1 MMSSSHPS
9 FCPECGKP
17 VPEDSQHQVCPA
29 CLMAQAFASRT
40 IAPDGETKDSVP
52 PPSPEEIA
60 GKFPQFEITECL
72 GRGGMGVVYKA
83 RQKSLDRWVA
93 IKILPPERVG
103 EAKFADRFAREAA
116 TLAKLNHP
124 NIVTI
129 HDFGVAD
136 SQPSTPDSQP
146 LYYIVMEYVDGVNL
160 RDLLRDGKL
169 EPKQALAIVPPIC
182 EALQFAHDKGIVH
195 RDIKPENLLLDR
207 DGRIKIADF
216 GIAKLMETV
225 AAAGDGSN
233 SPEED
238 PRRPQSAASVVAGTH
253 GYSAPEQ
260 ANGSADHRADIYALG
275 VVLYEMLT
283 GERPARN
290 PVAPSRKVR
299 IDVRLDEMVLRA
311 LDKSPE
317 LRYQTADEFRTV
329 VQTMSEPAAVP
340 EETPRVEEKRKKRRK
355 KVNFRMADG
364 TPNRAALLVIAL
376 VCVMGGALV
385 ILAGGPMWDFLTSD
399 QVRMLPVE
407 AEVSM
412 HNPPVTLVHS
422 ILSALGIGSAV
433 VIAVFAFALVM
444 VEKSN
449 GSGTGKGLAVGCLTL
464 VFGAIIVV
472 LGGVGVVLY
481 AKMNPAPYPP
491 IPVEGFPMGFSHP
504 QVSPQDAWKS
514 HFLPANWLMLLIAA
528 PALIGLGVLGFLSW
542 RKSRIAAGQGAK
554 TGTPGWLIGLL
565 VLAGL
570 SLAVMIWKGSGRFY
584 PASSLSSRFNAPVI
598 GRVEFKF
605 THPDA
610 VTGGSKSFSYNVKQ
624 GGDTRWVPS
633 SGSSLALKEGQTVAF
648 KCRVDSSG
656 EGAPRA
662 MVNTSRKSAE
672 WEMDEETKEMVL
684 GGDEP
689 GRTLVFANGLR
700 VSVQWS
706 PAGK

>member
-1 MMSSSHPS
+1 
-9 FCPECGKP
+9 
-17 VPEDSQHQVCPA
+17 
-29 CLMAQAFASRT
+29 
-40 IAPDGETKDSVP
+40 
-52 PPSPEEIA
+52 
-60 GKFPQFEITECL
+60 
-72 GRGGMGVVYKA
+72 
-83 RQKSLDRWVA
+83 
-93 IKILPPERVG
+93 
-103 EAKFADRFAREAA
+103 
-116 TLAKLNHP
+116 
-124 NIVTI
+124 VTV
-129 HDFGVAD
+129 HDFGHAD
-136 SQPSTPDSQP
+136 G
-146 LYYIVMEYVDGVNL
+146 LFYIVMEYVDGVNL

-195 RDIKPENLLLDR
+195 RDIKPENLLLDC

-216 GIAKLMETV
+216 GIAGLIG
-225 AAAGDGSN
+225 AGSEN
-233 SPEED
+233 I
-238 PRRPQSAASVVAGTH
+238 GTPP
-253 GYSAPEQ
+253 YMAPEQ
-260 ANGSADHRADIYALG
+260 SSLAPEVDHRADIYALG

-290 PVAPSRKVR
+290 PVAPSKKVR

-329 VQTMSEPAAVP
+329 VQTMSEPAAVLDEP
-340 EETPRVEEKRKKRRK
+340 PRVEEKRKKRRK

-364 TPNRAALLVIAL
+364 TPSRAALLVIAL

-412 HNPPVTLVHS
+412 HNPPVTLLHS

-444 VEKSN
+444 VAKSN

-472 LGGVGVVLY
+472 LGGVGVVLF
-481 AKMNPAPYPP
+481 AKMNAAHYPP

-514 HFLPANWLMLLIAA
+514 HFLPANWIMLLIAA
-528 PALIGLGVLGFLSW
+528 PALMGLGVWGFLGW
-542 RKSRIAAGQGAK
+542 RKSRIAAGQGSK
-554 TGTPGWLIGLL
+554 TGTSGWFIGLL
-565 VLAGL
+565 VLIGL
-570 SLAVMIWKGSGRFY
+570 SVVFFVWKGSGRFY

-605 THPDA
+605 THPEA
-610 VTGGSKSFSYNVKQ
+610 VTGGSNTISYDVKY

-633 SGSSLALKEGQTVAF
+633 SGSNLSLREGQTATY
-648 KCRVDSSG
+648 KCRVDASG
-656 EGAPRA
+656 EGNPRA
-662 MVNTSRKSAE
+662 MVNTARKSAE

-689 GRTLVFANGLR
+689 GKTLVFANGLR
-700 VSVQWS
+700 VSIQWS
-706 PAGK
+706 PVGK